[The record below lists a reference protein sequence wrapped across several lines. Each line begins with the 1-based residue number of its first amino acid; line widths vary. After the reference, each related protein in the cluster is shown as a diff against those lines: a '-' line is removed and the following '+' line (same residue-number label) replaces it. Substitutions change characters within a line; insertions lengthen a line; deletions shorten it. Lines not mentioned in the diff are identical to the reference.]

1 VLRRRAA
8 TVLSGP
14 ERRRRWTRAEK
25 LRLIEETLAPEA
37 TVAEVAR
44 RYDVHPNL
52 LHSWRRQAQQGVL
65 TGGAGASPAP
75 ADATDF
81 AAVAIEPPV
90 PSLPASGRT
99 AAGSMIEIEFAAG
112 VRMRI
117 TGPVE
122 SSTVLAL
129 IRLLAK
135 SKRRR

>member
-1 VLRRRAA
+1 MA

-75 ADATDF
+75 ADATGF

>member
-1 VLRRRAA
+1 MTA

-99 AAGSMIEIEFAAG
+99 AAGSIDRDRVCGWRADADHRTGRELDG
-112 VRMRI
+112 V
-117 TGPVE
+117 
-122 SSTVLAL
+122 SSDPLVGEE
-129 IRLLAK
+129 
-135 SKRRR
+135 

>member
-1 VLRRRAA
+1 MTA

-25 LRLIEETLAPEA
+25 LRVVEETLAPEA

-52 LHSWRRQAQQGVL
+52 LHTWRRQAERSVL
-65 TGGAGASPAP
+65 TGGAEASPGP
-75 ADATDF
+75 AGAMGF
-81 AAVAIEPPV
+81 AAVAMTPAV
-90 PSLPASGRT
+90 RRLPASVPT

-112 VRMRI
+112 MRMRI

-122 SSTVLAL
+122 SSTLVAL
-129 IRLLAK
+129 SRLLAK

>member
-1 VLRRRAA
+1 MTTTVLR
-8 TVLSGP
+8 GP

-25 LRLIEETLAPEA
+25 LRLVEETLAPEA
-37 TVAEVAR
+37 KVAEIAR

-52 LHSWRRQAQQGVL
+52 LHSWRRQAERGVL

-75 ADATDF
+75 AEAGF
-81 AAVAIEPPV
+81 AAVAIAPAV
-90 PSLPASGRT
+90 PSLPTRLPT

-117 TGPVE
+117 TGAVE
-122 SSTVLAL
+122 SSMLAAL
-129 IRLLAK
+129 VRLLAK